1 MLGKRINKN
10 KITLLFISLILSL
23 TSFKIFPIYS
33 EENKSFLN
41 EAISTLEENE
51 INESPYIIG
60 TSDIIGINFLDDP
73 SLNETNVVLNDGT
86 LSIPIIGNLKLVVYL
101 FPKHKVL

>member
-10 KITLLFISLILSL
+10 KLTLLIISLILSL
-23 TSFKIFPIYS
+23 TSFKILPIYS
-33 EENKSFLN
+33 EESKESFLN

-60 TSDIIGINFLDDP
+60 TSDIIEINFLDDQT
-73 SLNETNVVLNDGT
+73 LNETNVVLNDGT
-86 LSIPIIGNLKLVVYL
+86 
-101 FPKHKVL
+101 